1 MHFASWDNSKEWS
14 TSLPKGEEILVSGG
28 AAADRYE
35 SSLSYSITVSKQND
49 ICVLCTLVTLH
60 MLIGVCKLRMW
71 HDADVGV
78 VNVTAACSACYF
90 QSICLGDGW
99 CAAATDKQLVR
110 IFTLGGVQRDILSV
124 AGPIVAVAGHMHQL
138 LIVYHKGMGK
148 IST

>member
-1 MHFASWDNSKEWS
+1 M
-14 TSLPKGEEILVSGG
+14 
-28 AAADRYE
+28 
-35 SSLSYSITVSKQND
+35 
-49 ICVLCTLVTLH
+49 
-60 MLIGVCKLRMW
+60 
-71 HDADVGV
+71 
-78 VNVTAACSACYF
+78 NVTAACVACLCRKRHCSLCVACYL

-148 IST
+148 IFDFRPNAPLHPCLLRFCCGSGSTCAVQAWSARRAWR

>member
-1 MHFASWDNSKEWS
+1 MCGLF
-14 TSLPKGEEILVSGG
+14 SL
-28 AAADRYE
+28 
-35 SSLSYSITVSKQND
+35 
-49 ICVLCTLVTLH
+49 
-60 MLIGVCKLRMW
+60 
-71 HDADVGV
+71 
-78 VNVTAACSACYF
+78 

-148 IST
+148 MSNSCSMPPLHACLLRFCYGSSSTCTVQVWSAPRAWR

>member
-1 MHFASWDNSKEWS
+1 M
-14 TSLPKGEEILVSGG
+14 
-28 AAADRYE
+28 
-35 SSLSYSITVSKQND
+35 
-49 ICVLCTLVTLH
+49 
-60 MLIGVCKLRMW
+60 
-71 HDADVGV
+71 
-78 VNVTAACSACYF
+78 NVTAACVACLCRKRHCSLCVACYL

-148 IST
+148 I